1 MAFYPVDTFKLLT
14 AKTPEEMEKK
24 LNDALQDNYFPV
36 SIDARYNGKSSQYDY
51 PYVQTVMK
59 LTNTDPQF
67 IAAMAAAFKPM
78 IDELRTSIVSA
89 VNGVNS
95 SLGTTNSRLSTANAH
110 LDAIEEN
117 TK

>member
-36 SIDARYNGKSSQYDY
+36 SIDTRYNGKEAQYDY

-67 IAAMAAAFKPM
+67 IASMAAAFKPM
-78 IDELRTSIVSA
+78 IDNLQSAITSAIS
-89 VNGVNS
+89 
-95 SLGTTNSRLSTANAH
+95 TTNSRLSTANAH